1 MDVLDQDPLPGL
13 ADLDLCDCLQ
23 SKNHAMSIHAF
34 DLDADGVVEL
44 ITGWSNG
51 KVEAEAADGSR
62 LPGPCLTACF
72 LCRSTLAASGRGR

>member
-1 MDVLDQDPLPGL
+1 M
-13 ADLDLCDCLQ
+13 Q

-51 KVEAEAADGSR
+51 KVGTEPAGGRRQAAR
-62 LPGPCLTACF
+62 APV
-72 LCRSTLAASGRGR
+72 